1 MLIYFIL
8 AHVQGKVNMEF
19 RRLGRTGLKVSE
31 VCLGTMTFG
40 TNDWGIDETRSRE
53 IFNLAIEAGINF
65 CDTANSYADGRSEH
79 ILGKLIKEAGNRDK
93 LIIATKVFNP
103 VGSDINDSGT
113 SRWHI
118 IAEIE
123 NSLRRLQTDYIDLYQ
138 VHHVD
143 RETPTEERLRALD
156 DLIRQGKVRYIGC
169 SNEYAWRLCDAL
181 WLSETKNFARY
192 ESLQPKYNLLTRDIE
207 EEILPLCKEKEI
219 GVVVWGPLAAG
230 YLTGKY
236 KPNQSAS
243 ERYRLNYTQVTMD
256 DFLKPRIQQTVETLD
271 RIAKDLDKSMAEVAL
286 RWVLDQDAITSVIVG
301 ATKVEQ
307 IQSNVGCSG
316 WQLGKELV
324 LQLNEVSSVPPRY
337 PHSME
342 ENMHLRRLD
351 AVHMPILKGE

>member
-1 MLIYFIL
+1 
-8 AHVQGKVNMEF
+8 MEY

-40 TNDWGIDETRSRE
+40 TNNWGIDENQSRE
-53 IFNLAIEAGINF
+53 IFGLAVEAGVNF
-65 CDTANSYADGRSEH
+65 FDTANSYADGRSEQ
-79 ILGKLIKEAGNRDK
+79 ILGKLIKERGNRDK
-93 LIIATKVFNP
+93 LIVATKVFNP

-118 IAEIE
+118 ISEIE
-123 NSLRRLQTDYIDLYQ
+123 NSLQRLQTDYIDLYQ

-156 DLIRQGKVRYIGC
+156 DLVHQGKVRYIGC

-181 WLSETKNFARY
+181 WISETKNLARY
-192 ESLQPKYNLLTRDIE
+192 ESLQPKYNLLTREIE

-219 GVVVWGPLAAG
+219 GVIVWGPLAAG

-236 KPNQSAS
+236 RPNQSPPKGS
-243 ERYRLNYTQVTMD
+243 RLDYTQATMD
-256 DFLKPRIQQTVETLD
+256 GFLEARTQNTIGLLGG
-271 RIAKDLDKSMAEVAL
+271 IAKDLGKSMAEVAL
-286 RWVLDQDAITSVIVG
+286 RWILAQDTITSVIVG

-316 WQLGKELV
+316 WELEKDLV
-324 LQLNEVSSVPPRY
+324 LQLNEVSSVSPRY

-342 ENMHLRRLD
+342 KDMHLRRAS
-351 AVHMPILKGE
+351 AVNMPIREEE